1 MQACLRAGSDMD
13 AVNADLNTAAHLA
26 FKFGR
31 SELGECVPSPPSLF
45 TPPAVAFVF
54 GAFFYLFLRY
64 LLTKG
69 ASDSIENK
77 DGLVCR
83 ALARSQPQA

>member
-1 MQACLRAGSDMD
+1 MD

-54 GAFFYLFLRY
+54 GAFF
-64 LLTKG
+64 
-69 ASDSIENK
+69 SPVS
-77 DGLVCR
+77 
-83 ALARSQPQA
+83 

>member
-1 MQACLRAGSDMD
+1 MRAGSDMD

-54 GAFFYLFLRY
+54 GAFF
-64 LLTKG
+64 
-69 ASDSIENK
+69 SPVSQ
-77 DGLVCR
+77 V
-83 ALARSQPQA
+83 LAHERCKR